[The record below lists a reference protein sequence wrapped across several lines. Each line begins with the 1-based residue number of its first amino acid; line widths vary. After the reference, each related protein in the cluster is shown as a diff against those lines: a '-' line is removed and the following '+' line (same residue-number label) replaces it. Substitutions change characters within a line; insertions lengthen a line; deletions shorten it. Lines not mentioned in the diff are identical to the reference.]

1 MSRVAAI
8 DIGTNTVRLLILDGA
23 GGTLTRELAITRLG
37 EGVDTSGVLAPAALD
52 RTCTA
57 LAQFARSLQQHRPER
72 LRVVATS
79 AARDAGNRDDFFA
92 RVEQILGCKPE
103 LLAGQ
108 TEASLSF
115 AGATLGRH
123 QGGPSVVLDIGGGST
138 EFALGHREV
147 QQALSLNIG
156 SVRISE
162 RHLHHD
168 PPSTQE
174 LAAAQAELAE
184 RLEAASGLARRLRE
198 PDWRGVEWIGVA
210 GSVTTLAA
218 FAQGLRRYQPEVTHG
233 ARLTAREV
241 AEALQKLSA
250 LDTAARRPL
259 LIEPKRAEAI
269 VGGALVLQAVFSYF
283 ELNAITVSET
293 DILDGLAASL
303 LG

>member
-8 DIGTNTVRLLILDGA
+8 DIGTNTVRLLVLDGA
-23 GGTLTRELAITRLG
+23 GHTLTRELAITRLG
-37 EGVDTSGVLAPAALD
+37 EGVDTSGVLASAAIE

-57 LAQFARSLQQHRPER
+57 LAEFAGSLQQHRPER

-79 AARDAGNRDDFFA
+79 AARDAGNREDFFS
-92 RVEQILGCKPE
+92 RVEQLLGCKPE

-115 AGATLGRH
+115 AGATAGRQ
-123 QGGPSVVLDIGGGST
+123 QGSPSVVLDIGGGST
-138 EFALGHREV
+138 EFALGQTAV

-168 PPSTQE
+168 PPTKDE
-174 LAAAQAELAE
+174 LAAALAELAE
-184 RLEAASGLARRLRE
+184 RLEAAAGLRRRLSE
-198 PDWRGVEWIGVA
+198 PDWRGVEWVGVA
-210 GSVTTLAA
+210 GSVTTLSA
-218 FAQGLRRYQPEVTHG
+218 FAQGLQRYQPELTHG
-233 ARLTAREV
+233 ARLTSGEV
-241 AEALQKLSA
+241 ADALQRLS
-250 LDTAARRPL
+250 LLNTAARRPL

-283 ELNAITVSET
+283 SLSSVTVSET